1 MYLVKMFK
9 NVRMTFNFL
18 FNLTVLIRFMVKKG
32 RDGKYTHSLD
42 MHFIESIANYIYFS
56 EYRNYH
62 DEYQKQLYGTQFNF
76 YLFNSFVNFIMI
88 ARYPIMM
95 RHF

>member
-1 MYLVKMFK
+1 MYLVKIFK

-62 DEYQKQLYGTQFNF
+62 DEYTTRNNYMAHHLIFI
-76 YLFNSFVNFIMI
+76 YLIVS
-88 ARYPIMM
+88 
-95 RHF
+95 